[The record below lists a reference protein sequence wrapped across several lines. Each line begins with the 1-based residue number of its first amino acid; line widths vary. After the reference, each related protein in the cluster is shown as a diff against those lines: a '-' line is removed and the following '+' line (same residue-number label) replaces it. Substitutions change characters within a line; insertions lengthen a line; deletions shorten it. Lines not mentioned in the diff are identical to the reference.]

1 MSFFKVLERYIMGL
15 DPFKMTTN
23 KIYILVLL
31 EEWLMRGK
39 RQENHATLSCYGYL
53 SAVESCK
60 NALYFY
66 GWLVV

>member
-1 MSFFKVLERYIMGL
+1 MGL

-31 EEWLMRGK
+31 EEWLVRSK
-39 RQENHATLSCYGYL
+39 RQENHVTLRCYGYL

-60 NALYFY
+60 NILYFY
-66 GWLVV
+66 G